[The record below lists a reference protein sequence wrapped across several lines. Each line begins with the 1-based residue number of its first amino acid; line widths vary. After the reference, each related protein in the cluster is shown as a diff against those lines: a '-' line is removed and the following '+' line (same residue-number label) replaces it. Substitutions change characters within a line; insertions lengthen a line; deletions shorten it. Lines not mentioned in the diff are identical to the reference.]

1 MNDLP
6 YLRTSERG
14 SFKRCIQQWFWSY
27 RMGLRT
33 NAVKPDALW
42 FGTGIHLALAEY
54 YPPGMVRGADPRET
68 WERYCGDTL
77 AFIRDNRGTGDPE
90 QAEWV
95 DAKKL
100 GAAMMEGYV
109 QRYRGDPSWEVISPE
124 YAFHVLIG
132 RPSPVINYVG
142 TFDGVIRDHADGK
155 IKLMEHKTAATISTS
170 HLVLDD
176 QAGSYWAV
184 ATHEL
189 RHQGK
194 IGPKESL
201 YGIEYNF
208 MRKGM
213 PDDRPRTEQ
222 GLATNQP
229 TKPHYIAALTGLDGW
244 TEADLKKLSKDGLE
258 SIAAALM
265 LQVLGEVSKVQ
276 PAPLFL
282 RTTIR
287 RTAKERQIQ
296 LDRIQ
301 DEVEHMNLVRTGEL
315 PITKTPTREC
325 VFCPFV
331 EMCELHEQGG
341 DWESY
346 QHYAYHQEDPY
357 ADHRVDAVSSKFLK
371 VKEPTK

>member
-1 MNDLP
+1 M
-6 YLRTSERG
+6 
-14 SFKRCIQQWFWSY
+14 FKRCQQQWWWTY
-27 RMGLRT
+27 RMGLKT
-33 NAVKPDALW
+33 NAMKPDALW

-54 YPPGMVRGADPRET
+54 YPAGMVRGPHPRET
-68 WERYCGDTL
+68 WERYCGQTMAL
-77 AFIRDNRGTGDPE
+77 IRDYRLGDPE
-90 QAEWV
+90 QPEWV

-100 GAAMMEGYV
+100 GSAMMDGYV
-109 QRYRGDPSWEVISPE
+109 ARYQGDPSWEVIQPE
-124 YAFHVLIG
+124 YAFHVLVG
-132 RPSPVINYVG
+132 RPNPVINYVG
-142 TFDGVIRDHADGK
+142 TFDGVIRDHVDGK
-155 IKLMEHKTAATISTS
+155 IKLAEHKTAASISTA

-213 PDDRPRTEQ
+213 PDDRPRNAQ
-222 GLATNQP
+222 GLATNLP
-229 TKPHYIAALTGLDGW
+229 TKKHYVEALTGVDGW
-244 TEADLKKLSKDGLE
+244 AAKDLEKMSKDGLE
-258 SIAAALM
+258 GIAAANFVR
-265 LQVLGEVSKVQ
+265 VLGDVSKVQ

-282 RTTIR
+282 RTTVK
-287 RTAKERQIQ
+287 RTAAERQTQ

-301 DEVEHMNLVRTGEL
+301 DEVEQMDAVRSGEL

-346 QHYAYHQEDPY
+346 MRYAFHAEDPY
-357 ADHRVDAVSSKFLK
+357 ADHRPGAASSKFM
-371 VKEPTK
+371 KESR